1 MPDLVPTPLPPVRR
15 RLTEIEYVNWCF
27 GQPYNIAVVVH
38 LLGPVTVAGVRAA
51 VAGLQRRH
59 PLLGVTTVVDQ
70 DGTPWLDSAG
80 VGPVPVRVIGHAG
93 PHAAARLLDEE
104 VATPFVMDRVA
115 AAPDEHPGARPPLLR
130 VVVLVPRQPGG
141 GLDVVLGAQH
151 VIVDGLSMFFLVRD
165 LLGLVRTPDPTPAV
179 VDAAARCERVLPPEA
194 GRIYRTPAA
203 ALTVRAL
210 LRTYLALRSVMR
222 RRPIPGRGPGAG
234 SPGQGSPGQGSPV
247 PRPGGG
253 QLSGAGQTPV
263 HSWQLPPDR
272 TAALLRR
279 CRAEGVSVQS
289 ALCTAFLP
297 SYGAVNTPVNLR
309 GRLAVDASESVGL
322 YVGNAVVMRS
332 YRDRRDFW
340 WNARTFH
347 RRLRRAMRDP
357 FLMIR
362 FCPSTVPRPVVH
374 DVMTGMM
381 ALVGHRRPLAVT
393 NLGVLDGAGLTL
405 GTGDGP
411 RVESFHAGMSGFAS
425 ASVLT
430 VYTIDGV
437 MHFHLRGR
445 PDMTDEQTAQEAER
459 ATALLLAA
467 LRTPDSRAHGR

>member
-70 DGTPWLDSAG
+70 GGTPWLDSAG

-104 VATPFVMDRVA
+104 VATPFVLDHGPPSA
-115 AAPDEHPGARPPLLR
+115 DGDPPARPPLLR
-130 VVVLVPRQPGG
+130 VVVLVPRRPGG
-141 GLDVVLGAQH
+141 GLDVVLCAQH
-151 VIVDGLSMFFLVRD
+151 VIADGLSMFFLVRD
-165 LLGLVRTPDPTPAV
+165 LLGLLRAPNLAPAV
-179 VDAAARCERVLPPEA
+179 ADTAARVERVLPPEA
-194 GRIYRTPAA
+194 GRMHRTPAA

-210 LRTYLALRSVMR
+210 LRTCLALRSVTA
-222 RRPIPGRGPGAG
+222 RRPLACPGPDADA
-234 SPGQGSPGQGSPV
+234 PGQDSPA
-247 PRPGGG
+247 PRPGGCE
-253 QLSGAGQTPV
+253 LSSPAQTPV
-263 HSWQLPPDR
+263 HSWQLTPDR

-309 GRLAVDASESVGL
+309 GRLAVDPGESVGL

-362 FCPSTVPRPVVH
+362 FCPPTVSRPVVK

-381 ALVGHRRPLAVT
+381 ALVGHRKPLAVT

-405 GTGDGP
+405 DTGDGP
-411 RVESFHAGMSGFAS
+411 HVESFHSGMSGFAA

-437 MHFHLRGR
+437 MHLHLRGR
-445 PDMTDEQTAQEAER
+445 PDMTGAQTAREAGR
-459 ATALLLAA
+459 ATSLLLAA
-467 LRTPDSRAHGR
+467 LRTPDPPARDHSSLR